1 MTDDLDFEQEL
12 RRAAEL
18 LDPLPE
24 GMRRHAVEAFS
35 LRSLDA
41 ELAAL
46 TFDSLLDAP
55 VPLVRG
61 VQPPRLLTFRS
72 SALTIDVELV
82 DTGRGRRLIGQLDPA
97 SPAEIELHA
106 PDRTRTARADDLGR
120 FTMDDI
126 GTAGPV
132 SIRCRVDGASLPVV
146 TEWMS
151 I

>member
-1 MTDDLDFEQEL
+1 MTDDLDLEQEL

-24 GMRRHAVEAFS
+24 GLRRHAVEAFG
-35 LRSLDA
+35 LRALDA

-46 TFDSLLDAP
+46 TFDSLLDAEAS
-55 VPLVRG
+55 LVRG
-61 VQPPRLLTFRS
+61 AEPPRLLTFRS
-72 SALTIDVELV
+72 SALTIDVELI

-97 SPAEIELHA
+97 SPAEIELRT
-106 PDRTRTARADDLGR
+106 PDRTLTVRADDLGR
-120 FTMDDI
+120 FTIEDI
-126 GTAGPV
+126 GAAGPV
-132 SIRCRVDGASLPVV
+132 SIRCRADDASLAVV